1 MRAVGVGRW
10 LYKAPKPGPSLID
23 IARHSMRQGLCNG
36 TMSLRPFVCLSRL
49 SSAAAACGRLLPWAR
64 WALGT
69 WAGDVDWRRRPPRA
83 QQQMRA
89 VSYCQLNTLVF
100 LLCYQYMGLFV
111 CVGFWC
117 VKFSFH
123 QQHDKRFAGWS
134 DLFCVER
141 NTKHLPIFNQCF
153 SASSMI

>member
-64 WALGT
+64 WALGQ
-69 WAGDVDWRRRPPRA
+69 AMSIDGRRAPNSKWE
-83 QQQMRA
+83 QCHV
-89 VSYCQLNTLVF
+89 VSWTHLYFCCVINIWVYLCVSVFGVLNLVF
-100 LLCYQYMGLFV
+100 
-111 CVGFWC
+111 
-117 VKFSFH
+117 
-123 QQHDKRFAGWS
+123 
-134 DLFCVER
+134 
-141 NTKHLPIFNQCF
+141 I
-153 SASSMI
+153 SSMINDSLAEVTWFVLSETQNTYQYLISVSLRRRWFKLDP